1 VSLKQAAVSG
11 VKWSAISQFGR
22 QGAQL
27 ATTMVLARLLEPS
40 DFGLVG
46 MAMVMIGF
54 VAMFK
59 DLGTAAAVIQRKE
72 LTDQLLATVF
82 WVNVVFGLV
91 AMGGLIL
98 LAPLAATFYRETRV
112 VPLLTM
118 LATVFVISGLSIV
131 HKALLERNLAFQKL
145 ARVEIIAVLSS
156 SIVGIV
162 AALWGY
168 GAWSLVY
175 QVLTFNVV
183 MTVMLW
189 VACDWKPALHF
200 NWGEVKSVSAFS
212 LNLVGFNIVNY
223 FARNV
228 DKLLIGRYLGAQN
241 LGYYDLA
248 YRILLFPLL
257 NISQVLGRVMFP
269 IFSRV
274 QDQIATFRRSY
285 LTLVSAIAMVSF
297 PLMLGLM
304 ALSGPFVL
312 TVFGE
317 KWRPVI
323 LLLVILAPV
332 GLMQS
337 IGTTVG
343 TIYQAKGRTDW
354 MLRWGIGA
362 GFLIVLALVI
372 GLRWGII
379 GVAGAYATVMAIL
392 AYPLFA
398 IPFKLIDLTVRDLG
412 GTLWKTFLSSVIMF
426 VIILVVKATLP
437 AGLSTGYVLGVSVS
451 TGIVVYYFSSWLV
464 NRQLLQH
471 LHSLIRGQPEVGQ

>member
-1 VSLKQAAVSG
+1 MSLKQAAVSG
-11 VKWSAISQFGR
+11 VKWSALSQFGR

-27 ATTMVLARLLEPS
+27 ATTLVLARLLEPS

-46 MAMVMIGF
+46 M
-54 VAMFK
+54 AMFK

-72 LTDQLLATVF
+72 LTDQLLSTIF
-82 WVNVVFGLV
+82 WVNVVFSLV
-91 AMGGLIL
+91 TMGTVML
-98 LAPLAATFYRETRV
+98 LAPLAGTFYRETRV
-112 VPLLTM
+112 VPLLMM

-131 HKALLERNLAFQKL
+131 HKALLERNLAFKKL
-145 ARVEIIAVLSS
+145 ARVEIVAVLSGS
-156 SIVGIV
+156 LVGIV

-175 QVLTFNVV
+175 QVLTLNVV

-189 VACDWKPALHF
+189 IVCDWKPALHF

-212 LNLVGFNIVNY
+212 LNLIGFNFVNY
-223 FARNV
+223 IARNA

-248 YRILLFPLL
+248 YRILLFPLV

-269 IFSRV
+269 VFSRV
-274 QDQIATFRRSY
+274 RDQITTFRRSY

-304 ALSGPFVL
+304 ALSEPFVL

-332 GLMQS
+332 GLVQS

-343 TIYQAKGRTDW
+343 TIYQAQGRTDW
-354 MLRWGIGA
+354 MFRWGIGA
-362 GFLIVLALVI
+362 GFLIVLAIVI

-379 GVAGAYATVMAIL
+379 GVAGAYATAMAVL

-412 GTLWKTFLSSVIMF
+412 GKLWKTLLSSVIMF
-426 VIILVVKATLP
+426 VIILVVKAALP
-437 AGLSTGYVLGVSVS
+437 AALATGYVLGVTVF
-451 TGIVVYYFSSWLV
+451 TGIVVYYISSWLV

-471 LHSLIRGQPEVGQ
+471 LHRLIRG